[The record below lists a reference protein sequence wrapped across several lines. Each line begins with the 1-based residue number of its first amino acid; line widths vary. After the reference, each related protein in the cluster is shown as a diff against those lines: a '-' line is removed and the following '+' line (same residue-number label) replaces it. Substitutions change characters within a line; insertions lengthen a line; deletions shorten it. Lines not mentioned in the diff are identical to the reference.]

1 MTEAESRKL
10 EEYLQGVATIL
21 FKNTPEEQLKDFGSI
36 ELAVRAH
43 VLKEVAPKMGIFF
56 KQQQQNRGG
65 QSKRDSNLYG

>member
-36 ELAVRAH
+36 ELAGARSCAQRSCSQDWN
-43 VLKEVAPKMGIFF
+43 FF
-56 KQQQQNRGG
+56 
-65 QSKRDSNLYG
+65 